1 MSLRITALLFA
12 SLLTASGSVLAGQDA
27 PAVQARIDAAR
38 KLAGEQWSSTVDLF
52 CATEQ
57 QVAAMKI
64 LPSANAGDD
73 AAALRREPMKLFDNM
88 YFVGTRTDAN
98 YVLSTPEGF
107 IVIDSG
113 RPQRLEDTFL
123 AGFKALGLDPGR
135 IRYVLIAHEH
145 EDHFG
150 GSTALQQRYPSLRVG
165 MSAAAWDGVAKMEGA
180 PKRDLVLEEGKPV
193 TLGGFSVNPVAI
205 PGHTAGSLGFIFE
218 VKDNGRTHVAGVF
231 GGTVLNPTARI
242 PFDVYKKSIEHWQAR
257 GVDLSAVLRAPDV
270 PEGTPLRRLRAQDSP
285 LPGALDWQLI
295 EASRDALDDRPPPSG
310 RVEVRASIRSSNPP
324 CPGNNAPLSLTLAWR
339 LIADSN
345 RSPITAK
352 PTQHQAASSIGNISR
367 CDK

>member
-1 MSLRITALLFA
+1 MSLRIAALLFA
-12 SLLTASGSVLAGQDA
+12 SLLTAPGSALAGQDA
-27 PAVQARIDAAR
+27 PAVQTRIDAAR

-52 CATEQ
+52 CASEP

-73 AAALRREPMKLFDNM
+73 AAALRREPMKVFDNM

-113 RPQRLEDTFL
+113 RAQRLEDTFL

-135 IRYVLIAHEH
+135 IRYLLIAHEH

-165 MSAAAWDGVAKMEGA
+165 MSAAAWDGVAKMDDA

-205 PGHTAGSLGFIFE
+205 PGHTPGALGFIFE
-218 VKDNGRTHVAGVF
+218 VKDNGRTHVAGLF

-242 PFDVYKKSIEHWQAR
+242 PFDQYKKSIEHWQAR
-257 GVDLSAVLRAPDV
+257 TKAARVDVALQNHPIMDRAF
-270 PEGTPLRRLRAQDSP
+270 ERMAMLKTRK
-285 LPGALDWQLI
+285 PGEAHAFVVG
-295 EASRDALDDRPPPSG
+295 EASVQRLVGSM
-310 RVEVRASIRSSNPP
+310 VECA
-324 CPGNNAPLSLTLAWR
+324 NAQLAR
-339 LIADSN
+339 
-345 RSPITAK
+345 RGT
-352 PTQHQAASSIGNISR
+352 SR
-367 CDK
+367 